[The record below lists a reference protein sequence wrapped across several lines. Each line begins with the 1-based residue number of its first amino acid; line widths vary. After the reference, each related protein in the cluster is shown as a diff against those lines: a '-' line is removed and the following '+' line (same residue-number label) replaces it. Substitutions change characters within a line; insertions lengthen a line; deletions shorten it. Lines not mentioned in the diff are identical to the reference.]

1 MTYQLNWLRKLKE
14 RRVITFNTKIKI
26 IITDHASDTF
36 NNRNEEEC
44 IEASV
49 YNAKIILKNKNHI
62 YMKNNSLKYPCLIV
76 GQDLIVKSTIK
87 ENMKMIPYVFIVL
100 NISFPLFF

>member
-1 MTYQLNWLRKLKE
+1 MIFQLNWLKKLKE
-14 RRVITFNTKIKI
+14 KRVIIFNKTRKI
-26 IITDHASDTF
+26 IITDHANDAF
-36 NNRNEEEC
+36 NSRNAEVEC

-62 YMKNNSLKYPCLIV
+62 YMKSNSLKYPCLMV

-87 ENMKMIPYVFIVL
+87 ENMKMIPYE
-100 NISFPLFF
+100 